1 MRNLFNLL
9 LPLLMAG
16 TSLDGSLYSIVT
28 KKDDAILNKKY
39 TKFIVVDEATHYVLA
54 KTPAIYDA
62 SKEMPVNYFTL
73 DFSDIVSSQ
82 QRLFTIHN
90 LTDSNG
96 GDEYDWVL
104 EDNADENA
112 IFFSRSNFVIQ
123 KPSMHWRMVVR
134 GERVLLQ
141 NQRTGSYVKMNP
153 DGSYAAVENEA
164 EASHWKLIH
173 IF

>member
-28 KKDDAILNKKY
+28 KKDDAIVNKKY

-112 IFFSRSNFVIQ
+112 IFFTQQFCYTKAIHALENGCAGRTRSFTKSTNRLIC
-123 KPSMHWRMVVR
+123 
-134 GERVLLQ
+134 Q
-141 NQRTGSYVKMNP
+141 NEP
-153 DGSYAAVENEA
+153 
-164 EASHWKLIH
+164 
-173 IF
+173 